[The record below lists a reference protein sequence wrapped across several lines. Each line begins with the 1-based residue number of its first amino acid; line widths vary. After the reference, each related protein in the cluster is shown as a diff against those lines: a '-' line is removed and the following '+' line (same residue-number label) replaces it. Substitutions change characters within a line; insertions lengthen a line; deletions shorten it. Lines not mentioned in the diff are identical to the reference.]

1 MLRHG
6 IPMVVLFMR
15 PLITLT
21 TDFGI
26 RDAYV
31 ALMHGVIL
39 GICREAQ
46 IVDITHA
53 IPPQDIVSAALL
65 LPTVVRYFPPGSIH
79 VVVVDPG
86 VGSERRAVALEA
98 SSACF
103 VGPDNGVLSLI
114 WEQADFSQGSGSR
127 RAVALAEP
135 RFWLPEVSS
144 TFHGRDIFAPVAAHL
159 ACGAKLADLG
169 PPVTDLLPA
178 PMPRPLRSAAT
189 TLEGEIIIVDH
200 FGNCISNISRADLEQ
215 LGTLAEM
222 EVSAGE
228 QSFGPIRRTYADVA
242 PGERLALFDS
252 NNRLECARRNGN
264 AAVACDLRIGSPV
277 RVRHR

>member
-1 MLRHG
+1 MQA
-6 IPMVVLFMR
+6 
-15 PLITLT
+15 LITLT
-21 TDFGI
+21 TDFGT

-39 GICREAQ
+39 SICREAR

-53 IPPQDIVSAALL
+53 VPPQDIVSAAVM
-65 LPTVVRYFPPGSIH
+65 LPAVARYFPPGSIH

-98 SSACF
+98 GGSYF
-103 VGPDNGVLSLI
+103 IGPDNGVFSLI

-127 RAVALAEP
+127 RAVALTES
-135 RFWLPEVSS
+135 RFWLPDVSR

-178 PMPRPLRSAAT
+178 PVPRPVRSGAT
-189 TLEGEIIIVDH
+189 SLDGEVIIVDH
-200 FGNCISNISRADLEQ
+200 FGNCISNISHDDLAQ

-222 EVSAGE
+222 EVFAGE
-228 QSFGPIRRTYADVA
+228 QSFGPIRRTYAEVA
-242 PGERLALFDS
+242 LGERLALFDS

-264 AAVACDLRIGSPV
+264 AAASFDLRVGSPV

>member
-1 MLRHG
+1 
-6 IPMVVLFMR
+6 MR

-21 TDFGI
+21 TDFGT

-39 GICREAQ
+39 GICREVQ

-53 IPPQDIVSAALL
+53 IPPQDIVSAAVM
-65 LPTVVRYFPPGSIH
+65 LPSLMRYFPTGSIH

-86 VGSERRAVALEA
+86 VGSERQAVALEA
-98 SSACF
+98 GGAYF

-114 WEQADFSQGSGSR
+114 WEQAGFSQGSGSR
-127 RAVALAEP
+127 RAVALTEP
-135 RFWLPEVSS
+135 RFWLPEVSN

-169 PPVTDLLPA
+169 PPVADLLPV
-178 PMPRPLRSAAT
+178 PLPRPVRSGAT

-200 FGNCISNISRADLEQ
+200 FGNCISNISRDDLEQ
-215 LGTLAEM
+215 LGTPAEM
-222 EVSAGE
+222 EVFAGA
-228 QSFGPIRRTYADVA
+228 QSFGPIRRTYAEVA
-242 PGERLALFDS
+242 AGEQLALFDS

-264 AAVACDLRIGSPV
+264 AAASFDLRIGSPV